1 MDLVTE
7 RRASDTRYPFESR
20 ASESTE
26 FFKKGGNKRETICP
40 QIKRDS
46 SLSVMRQAINTFM
59 KLFTIGE
66 NLARKTTHRATL
78 LPMDDGPHP
87 LQRRIVFRSARE
99 LPL

>member
-7 RRASDTRYPFESR
+7 RRASDIRYPFESR

-26 FFKKGGNKRETICP
+26 FFTKMMVTNEKRSVH
-40 QIKRDS
+40 K
-46 SLSVMRQAINTFM
+46 LSGRQAINTFM
-59 KLFTIGE
+59 KLLTIGE
-66 NLARKTTHRATL
+66 NLARKTTHRATF
-78 LPMDDGPHP
+78 LPTDDGPHP